1 MPQEVIFSHR
11 DEVMAKE
18 DLTDLSEF
26 LKPFD
31 ASIVDLAL
39 WLREFVWDLYPE
51 CNEQI
56 YDGPNAL
63 AFGWTPSGR
72 TSDTFSTIAI
82 YNNKCVQFGFYWGS
96 FLNDPKRLLEGNGK
110 QYRFIRVT
118 NKEDFPADYAK
129 ELLNEA
135 HINSLARAKNM
146 ESAPKGTTVVK
157 SISTKKKRP
166 ASKPA

>member
-1 MPQEVIFSHR
+1 
-11 DEVMAKE
+11 MAKADKE
-18 DLTDLSEF
+18 DLVEF

-31 ASIVDLAL
+31 PSIAELAM

-82 YNNKCVQFGFYWGS
+82 YNNNCVQFGFYWGAD
-96 FLNDPKRLLEGNGK
+96 LQDRKGLLEGNGK

-118 NKEDFPADYAK
+118 NRKDLPVNYAK
-129 ELLNEA
+129 ELLNQA
-135 HINSLARAKNM
+135 HVNSLARAKKM
-146 ESAPKGTTVVK
+146 DAAPKGTTTVK
-157 SISTKKKRP
+157 SISPKKKRP
-166 ASKPA
+166 VSKPA